1 MTNRSYDPDKR
12 VKGAPTN
19 HPPMNHSPTN
29 HPAQTVLRIRIYV
42 IFFRGGGGLGGGA
55 LKKKRL
61 LLKGAIFYHM
71 NHDRY
76 FPPNSNF

>member
-19 HPPMNHSPTN
+19 RPPMNHSPTN

-42 IFFRGGGGLGGGA
+42 IFFRGGGVGGRCPQE
-55 LKKKRL
+55 KK
-61 LLKGAIFYHM
+61 IVT
-71 NHDRY
+71 
-76 FPPNSNF
+76 